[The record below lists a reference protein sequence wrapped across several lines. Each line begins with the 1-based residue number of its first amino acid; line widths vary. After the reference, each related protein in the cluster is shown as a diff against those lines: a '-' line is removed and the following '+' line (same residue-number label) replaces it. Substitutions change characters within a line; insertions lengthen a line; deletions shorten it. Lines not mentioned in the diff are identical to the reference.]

1 MANKNLTV
9 AVKVTKK
16 DPTKTVESINDLKVT
31 VLGTRNVSESR

>member
-16 DPTKTVESINDLKVT
+16 DPTKKVEPINDLKVT
-31 VLGTRNVSESR
+31 VLGTKNVSESR